1 MRLVIL
7 AQGVAAGFFVATA
20 VWLAPAAAQH
30 EQQASKTLLPGKGA
44 ELTMAKC
51 AICHDI
57 THVTR
62 TRLSR
67 AEWEDNVKVMIA
79 RGTPLTPDEAATVVE
94 YLATYYNRDTPPPA
108 AAPDAAVGG
117 DPVMKLLSANACVA
131 CHGVEQKIVGPSF
144 AEVAARYAGDA
155 GAADRLAAKIK
166 AGGAGAWG
174 PVPMPPH
181 PALSDSDVKAIVG
194 WILTRK

>member
-44 ELTMAKC
+44 DLTMAKC

-79 RGTPLTPDEAATVVE
+79 RGTPLTPDEAATVIE

-108 AAPDAAVGG
+108 ASVKEGNG
-117 DPVMKLLSANACVA
+117 DPVMRLLSANACVA
-131 CHGVEQKIVGPSF
+131 CHDVKQKIVGPSF
-144 AEVAARYAGDA
+144 AEIAERYAGDA
-155 GAADRLAAKIK
+155 SAANRLATKIK
-166 AGGAGAWG
+166 DGGAGAWG

-181 PALSDSDVKAIVG
+181 PALTDADLQAIVS
-194 WILTRK
+194 W

>member
-1 MRLVIL
+1 MRLLIL
-7 AQGVAAGFFVATA
+7 AAAAAAGFLVVMA

-30 EQQASKTLLPGKGA
+30 EQQAAKTLLPGKGA
-44 ELTMAKC
+44 DLTMAKC

-108 AAPDAAVGG
+108 AAVGGGVGG
-117 DPVMKLLSANACVA
+117 DPVMELLNANACVA

-144 AEVAARYAGDA
+144 AEIAARYAGDA
-155 GAADRLAAKIK
+155 TAADRLAAKVK
-166 AGGAGAWG
+166 TGGAGVWG
-174 PVPMPPH
+174 PVPMPAH
-181 PALSDSDVKAIVG
+181 PALSDADLKAIVG